1 METFLYLYEEVLQRR
16 AAGGEQQRSPR
27 ALDIDVFAAASFLA
41 A

>member
-16 AAGGEQQRSPR
+16 AAGGELQRPPR
-27 ALDIDVFAAASFLA
+27 AFDIDVFAAASFLA